1 MKKFFLYPFFAMFL
15 SFAGGA
21 FAQTVDTSNPDAMV
35 QTVTQQVMSQI
46 KGDKT
51 IQSGDISKITLLV
64 NEKILPYTDFRRTT
78 QLAMGRNWRTATPE
92 QQQQVIEQFKTLLI
106 RTYSG
111 ALAQVRDQQ
120 IQYKPFRANPDDT
133 DVVVRSTVMN
143 GGQPIELDYRLY
155 KTPQGW
161 RVYDINVLGAWLIQ
175 AYQQQFQ
182 EKIQQG
188 GVDGLIQFLTQR
200 NQQLASGK
208 ATS

>member
-1 MKKFFLYPFFAMFL
+1 MKKFLLFPIFAMFFA
-15 SFAGGA
+15 FAGTA
-21 FAQTVDTSNPDAMV
+21 SAQTVDTSNPDAMV
-35 QTVTQQVMSQI
+35 KTITQQVMDQI
-46 KGDKT
+46 KGDKS
-51 IQSGDISKITLLV
+51 IQSGDISKITQLV

-78 QLAMGRNWRTATPE
+78 QLAMGRNWRAATPD

-120 IQYKPFRANPDDT
+120 IDYKPFRANPDDT
-133 DVVVRSTVMN
+133 DVVVRSTVVN
-143 GGQPIELDYRLY
+143 NGQPIELDYRLY
-155 KTPQGW
+155 KTAQGW

-188 GVDGLIQFLTQR
+188 GVQGLISFLTQR

-208 ATS
+208 AAS

>member
-1 MKKFFLYPFFAMFL
+1 MKKFFLFPLFAMF
-15 SFAGGA
+15 FALTGVA
-21 FAQTVDTSNPDAMV
+21 SAQSLDTSNPDALIKA
-35 QTVTQQVMSQI
+35 VTQQVIDQI
-46 KGDKT
+46 RGDKS
-51 IQSGDISKITLLV
+51 IQSGDINRITQLV

-78 QLAMGRNWRTATPE
+78 QLAMGRNWRAATPD
-92 QQQQVIEQFKTLLI
+92 QQTQVIEQFKTLLI

-111 ALAQVRDQQ
+111 ALAQVRNQQ
-120 IQYKPFRANPDDT
+120 IEYKPFRASPDDT
-133 DVVVRSTVMN
+133 DVVVRSTVLN
-143 GGQPIELDYRLY
+143 NGQPIELDYRLY

-200 NQQLASGK
+200 NQQLAAGK
-208 ATS
+208 TS

>member
-1 MKKFFLYPFFAMFL
+1 MKKFLLYPFFAMFL

-46 KGDKT
+46 KGDKS
-51 IQSGDISKITLLV
+51 IQSGDISKITQLV

-120 IQYKPFRANPDDT
+120 IQYKPFRASPDDT